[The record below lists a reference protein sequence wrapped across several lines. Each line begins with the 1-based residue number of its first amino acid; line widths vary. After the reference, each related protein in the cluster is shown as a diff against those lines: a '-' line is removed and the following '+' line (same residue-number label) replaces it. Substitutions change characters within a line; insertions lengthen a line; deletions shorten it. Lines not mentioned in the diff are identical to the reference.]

1 MFPELFRIPWLNIT
15 LPSYGVLLSVAL
27 ISAFVLAAY
36 LAERDGLDGSIIYKL
51 GIFVL
56 PAALLGTR
64 LLALNQGS
72 DVSESNSWVG
82 AYFGGLLLSLGM
94 SVIVLR
100 FLRAPWK
107 KIADAS
113 APGLA
118 LGNVIGRLGCFAA
131 GCCWG
136 KPTTSWLGVV
146 FTEKAHQMNGTP
158 VDEHLLPVQLFQAG
172 ISLLSLV
179 FLLRLWKRRAFDGQ
193 VILSLLMLYSVER
206 FFIDYLRADPRGEVF
221 GLSTSQFISVIIFPL
236 CLMLMIYWS
245 RQSFSNEIVDQL

>member
-1 MFPELFRIPWLNIT
+1 MFPELLRIPWLNIA

-27 ISAFVLAAY
+27 ISAFALAAY

-51 GIFVL
+51 GILVL
-56 PAALLGTR
+56 PAALLGTK

-72 DVSESNSWVG
+72 DVSGLNLWVG
-82 AYFGGLLLSLGM
+82 AYFGGLLLSLGV
-94 SVIVLR
+94 SVIALW
-100 FLRAPWK
+100 FLGAPWK

-118 LGNVIGRLGCFAA
+118 LGNVIGRLGCFAG

-136 KPTTSWLGVV
+136 KPTTSWLGVM

-172 ISLLSLV
+172 LSLLSLI
-179 FLLRLWKRRAFDGQ
+179 FLLRLRKRQAFEGQ
-193 VILSLLMLYSVER
+193 VILCFLMLYSVER
-206 FFIDYLRADPRGEVF
+206 FFIDYLRDDPRGELF
-221 GLSTSQFISVIIFPL
+221 GLSTSQFISVILFPL
-236 CLMLMIYWS
+236 SLMLMVYWS
-245 RQSFSNEIVDQL
+245 RRSANSELKYS